1 MPLCGV
7 AILSRGEHGVRR
19 ATLVMR
25 RKNIDFTK
33 GNLLPLIIT
42 YCIPLILAGLVQ
54 TMFSAADMAVLGA
67 FDKSPDS
74 SAVGAIGA
82 TGAIISLL
90 VNSMIGFAGG
100 TNVILARTVGAK
112 DDERSQKIV
121 GSSLVLAVVIGF
133 LVVAVGMLVAPWFLK
148 VTDCPAN
155 SYDGALTYLYIYIAA
170 SPAIL
175 IYNFGSAIIRVSG
188 DSRSPFTYI
197 LISGAANVVL
207 NLILCLILDQK
218 VAAVGIAT
226 LVSNVV
232 GAALTVVHLLRLKD
246 GPCRVDIKRLQISA
260 AEIKNIVLLGLPNA
274 FTTAIYSISNL
285 QIQSAINSFG
295 SSAAAGNNAS
305 AQVETFVSTI
315 INAVSTTVMVA
326 VGQNVGAGKKERVKQ
341 SVVRCLVINVVASLI
356 LGYGALL
363 FARPLLGIFVP
374 NDALAVEIGRVRLAC
389 LLSIYFIMAID
400 NTLSSCIRAFGNT
413 LLPMLNSVVTV
424 VLFRTIWMNFI
435 YPYMTF
441 VGDPVKDIFNV
452 YECYIIS
459 WVMSLVVQIVLFF
472 AVYRRY
478 VKDEGRVI

>member
-1 MPLCGV
+1 
-7 AILSRGEHGVRR
+7 
-19 ATLVMR
+19 MR
-25 RKNIDFTK
+25 RKNVDFTR

-67 FDKSPDS
+67 FDKSADS
-74 SAVGAIGA
+74 AAVGAIGA
-82 TGAIISLL
+82 TGAIISLI

-112 DDERSQKIV
+112 DDERSQKVV

-133 LVVAVGMLVAPWFLK
+133 LVVVVGMLVAPWFLK

-188 DSRSPFTYI
+188 DSRSPFIYI
-197 LISGAANVVL
+197 LISGAVNVVL
-207 NLILCLILDQK
+207 NLVLCILLEEK

-226 LVSNVV
+226 LVANVI
-232 GAALTVVHLLRLKD
+232 GAVLTVAHLLRLKE
-246 GPCRVDIKRLQISA
+246 GPCRVDIRHLKVSA
-260 AEIKNIVLLGLPNA
+260 REIKNIVLLGLPNA

-285 QIQSAINSFG
+285 QIQSAINFFG
-295 SSAAAGNNAS
+295 SSASAGNNAS

-315 INAVSTTVMVA
+315 VTAISTTVMVA
-326 VGQNVGAGKKERVKQ
+326 VGQNVGAGHKDRVKQ
-341 SVVRCLVINVVASLI
+341 SIIRCVVMNAVVSLV
-356 LGYGALL
+356 LGYGALAL
-363 FARPLLGIFVP
+363 GRPLLGIFVP

-400 NTLSSCIRAFGNT
+400 NTISSCIRAFGNT

-424 VLFRTIWMNFI
+424 VLFRTVWMNFI

-459 WVMSLVVQIVLFF
+459 WIMSFLVQIVLFF
-472 AVYRRY
+472 AVYNRY
-478 VKDEGRVI
+478 VKDKSREI

>member
-1 MPLCGV
+1 
-7 AILSRGEHGVRR
+7 
-19 ATLVMR
+19 MR
-25 RKNIDFTK
+25 RKNVDFTK

-42 YCIPLILAGLVQ
+42 YCIPLIFAGLVQ

-74 SAVGAIGA
+74 AAVGAIGA

-90 VNSMIGFAGG
+90 VNSMIGLAGG
-100 TNVILARTVGAK
+100 TNVLLARTVGAK
-112 DDERSQKIV
+112 DEERSQRIV
-121 GSSLVLAVVIGF
+121 GSSLTLAVVVGF
-133 LVVAVGMLVAPWFLK
+133 LMVAIGMLVAPWFLK

-155 SYDGALTYLYIYIAA
+155 SYRGALTYLYIYIAA
-170 SPAIL
+170 TPAIL

-188 DSRSPFTYI
+188 DSRSPFIYI
-197 LISGAANVVL
+197 LISGVANVVL
-207 NLILCLILDQK
+207 NLILCILLEEK

-232 GAALTVVHLLRLKD
+232 GAVLTVAHLLRLKE
-246 GPCRVDIKRLQISA
+246 GPCRVDVKNLKVSA
-260 AEIKNIVLLGLPNA
+260 REIKNIVLLGLPNA

-295 SSAAAGNNAS
+295 SSASAGNNAS
-305 AQVETFVSTI
+305 AQVETFVATI
-315 INAVSTTVMVA
+315 VTAISTTVMVA
-326 VGQNVGAGKKERVKQ
+326 VGQNVGAGHKDRVKQ
-341 SVVRCLVINVVASLI
+341 SIIRCLIMNTAVALV
-356 LGYGALL
+356 LGYGALAL
-363 FARPLLGIFVP
+363 ANPLLRIFVP
-374 NDALAVEIGRVRLAC
+374 NDALAVDIGKVRLLC
-389 LLSIYFIMAID
+389 LLTIYFVMAID

-441 VGDPVKDIFNV
+441 VGNPVKDIFNV

-459 WVMSLVVQIVLFF
+459 WIMSLAVQVVLFLT
-472 AVYRRY
+472 VYNRY
-478 VKDEGRVI
+478 KKDKGIKI